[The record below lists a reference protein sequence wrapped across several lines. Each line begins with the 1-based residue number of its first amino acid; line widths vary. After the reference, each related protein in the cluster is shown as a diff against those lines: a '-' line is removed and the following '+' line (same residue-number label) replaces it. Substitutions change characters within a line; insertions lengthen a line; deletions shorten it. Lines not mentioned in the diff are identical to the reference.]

1 MTKETI
7 ESQRSRVLV
16 NNCKMNRVVI
26 LLFVSILGLSLA
38 ASYPTLELEKPSKR
52 IAYYGP
58 LSVFEVIRSFRTK
71 ESRQLKQ
78 VQNQRRPKLR
88 ELKLRGI
95 LASKLLINAF
105 MSKF

>member
-58 LSVFEVIRSFRTK
+58 LSVFEVIRTNG
-71 ESRQLKQ
+71 SRQVKQ

>member
-1 MTKETI
+1 
-7 ESQRSRVLV
+7 
-16 NNCKMNRVVI
+16 MNRVVI
-26 LLFVSILGLSLA
+26 LLFVFILGFSLA

-58 LSVFEVIRSFRTK
+58 LSVFEVIRTN

>member
-1 MTKETI
+1 
-7 ESQRSRVLV
+7 
-16 NNCKMNRVVI
+16 MNRVVI

-58 LSVFEVIRSFRTK
+58 LSVFEVIRTNG
-71 ESRQLKQ
+71 SRQVKQ